1 MAFLDAG
8 GVEHLWTKVK
18 ELLNGKVSTGRKIN
32 GKALT
37 ADITLSAAD
46 VSAIPAAQKGA
57 AGGTGRPAAVLR
69 GRCGRR
75 VFKQR

>member
-37 ADITLSAAD
+37 ADIT
-46 VSAIPAAQKGA
+46 
-57 AGGTGRPAAVLR
+57 
-69 GRCGRR
+69 
-75 VFKQR
+75 